1 MMQLFHRG
9 AVIKPFVVETK
20 HGYEAVA
27 IIEREGSEQR
37 SSGPL
42 GYFASSNA
50 AHNFA
55 IDWAIAKLDERPTPR
70 PPVTL
75 SLVPGEHVH

>member
-9 AVIKPFVVETK
+9 AMIRPFIVRMK
-20 HGYEAVA
+20 HGYEAVV

-42 GYFASSNA
+42 GHFASSNA

-55 IDWAIAKLDERPTPR
+55 INWAIAKLDERPVPR

-75 SLVPGEHVH
+75 SLVPGEHVQ